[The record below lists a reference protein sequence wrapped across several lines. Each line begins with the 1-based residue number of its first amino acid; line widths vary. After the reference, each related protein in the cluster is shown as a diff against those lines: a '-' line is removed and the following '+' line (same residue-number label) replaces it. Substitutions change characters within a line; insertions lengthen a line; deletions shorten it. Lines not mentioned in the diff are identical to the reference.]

1 MLQFN
6 FPERKKIGKINVGE
20 RIGSR
25 GLFRGQSGQT
35 DNREEKSHRS
45 VGPSLRRKSAAAAA
59 AAALL
64 DDRCNITQKPSSLR
78 RRSWSFSVAI
88 WTQDKSLSPAA
99 VVTKPEQS
107 VPLPSSP
114 PDLNGL
120 LSSSFPFGGCACI
133 RTLCGIIRRGTLLS
147 PGEAPTPPLLPL
159 ALVVS

>member
-1 MLQFN
+1 ML
-6 FPERKKIGKINVGE
+6 GKG
-20 RIGSR
+20 GSR

-59 AAALL
+59 VLL

-88 WTQDKSLSPAA
+88 WTQDKSLSRSSHETGA
-99 VVTKPEQS
+99 VGP
-107 VPLPSSP
+107 PPFPPFP

-120 LSSSFPFGGCACI
+120 LSSSFPFGGGACI
-133 RTLCGIIRRGTLLS
+133 RALCGIRRGRGDTFVS
-147 PGEAPTPPLLPL
+147 RRSSNNT
-159 ALVVS
+159 VVATCDRGFVTKIKS